1 MSKKLATR
9 KSAKKAAPSPVSAVT
24 VVMETPDTQLS
35 YDEMLTELEAIV
47 SEAGVRLAQ
56 EEASL

>member
-1 MSKKLATR
+1 VSKK
-9 KSAKKAAPSPVSAVT
+9 SAAKRNEKKAVSPAAVAI
-24 VVMETPDTQLS
+24 VLETAACELS

-47 SEAGVRLAQ
+47 SEAGVRLAE

>member
-1 MSKKLATR
+1 MSKK
-9 KSAKKAAPSPVSAVT
+9 SAAKRNEKKPVSPTAIA
-24 VVMETPDTQLS
+24 VVMGTTACELN

-47 SEAGVRLAQ
+47 SEAGVRLAK